1 MNKPD
6 KRFRTDGR
14 TRRVIHVPLTD
25 AEWKALGARANEKG
39 QTKGDLTSV
48 ALQRTYKL
56 GVAS

>member
-1 MNKPD
+1 MTNTD

-25 AEWKALGARANEKG
+25 AEWKKLGAVAYEKG
-39 QTKGDLTSV
+39 QTKGDLASV